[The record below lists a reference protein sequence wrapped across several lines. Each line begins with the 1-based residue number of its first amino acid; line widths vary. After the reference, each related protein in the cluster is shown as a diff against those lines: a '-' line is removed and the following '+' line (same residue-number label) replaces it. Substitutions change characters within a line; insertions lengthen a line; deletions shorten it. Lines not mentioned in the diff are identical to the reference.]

1 MKCTVSVRW
10 WLFYPYQSLLIFFTR
25 LMNVEPDW
33 QKVGDFL
40 QKYCIKVEM
49 MK

>member
-10 WLFYPYQSLLIFFTR
+10 WLFYLYQSLLIFFAR

-33 QKVGDFL
+33 QKVGDFYRNTVS
-40 QKYCIKVEM
+40 KWGK
-49 MK
+49 